1 MKNTLLLILV
11 LLVSGCFNTANT
23 ANTVYYS
30 YKKCTLKS
38 VCSEFN
44 YIKYQNSYALFAY
57 KPPVDEFYIKIKDNK
72 YYIIYKNIFSEGVEM
87 GWAQMKI
94 VANNEN
100 NLIIET
106 NNIFQTL
113 GNYNIIGNGDNSNY
127 VPSKNYR
134 RDMYKINDFYDGYSF
149 RQYQKLTFIKKNKQ
163 LLLDCKNYMQD
174 LDPKNNYSGMF
185 YSVCS
190 DKEKIYFKEIP
201 EL

>member
-1 MKNTLLLILV
+1 MHFKN
-11 LLVSGCFNTANT
+11 
-23 ANTVYYS
+23 
-30 YKKCTLKS
+30 

-72 YYIIYKNIFSEGVEM
+72 NYIIYKNIFSEGVEM

-127 VPSKNYR
+127 VPSKT
-134 RDMYKINDFYDGYSF
+134 IEEICI
-149 RQYQKLTFIKKNKQ
+149 KLMTSMMAI
-163 LLLDCKNYMQD
+163 LLDNIKN
-174 LDPKNNYSGMF
+174 
-185 YSVCS
+185 
-190 DKEKIYFKEIP
+190 
-201 EL
+201 